1 MGEFYTELLVKRKQ
15 GAKEK
20 LMKVLLIA
28 MVILSLPT
36 VVMYKFGLLLAVAVI
51 ALAVF
56 MFIRLDVEFEYLYF
70 NGDLDVDIIY
80 RKMKRKRVFSMNVS
94 EMEMLAPIH
103 SMEIKHYDRLRTF
116 DYSSGTRSGN
126 EYEMIVAQ
134 NGQKGRVI
142 FEPNEKIVEDLFYK
156 APRKV
161 IRK

>member
-1 MGEFYTELLVKRKQ
+1 MGEFYTELLVKRKA

-20 LMKVLLIA
+20 MMKILLIF
-28 MVILSLPT
+28 MVLLSLPT
-36 VVMYKFGLLLAVAVI
+36 VFTYRFGLLIVVGVV

-56 MFIRLDVEFEYLYF
+56 MFTRLDVEFEYLYF
-70 NGDLDVDIIY
+70 NGDLDVDVIY

-94 EMEMLAPIH
+94 EMEILAPVD
-103 SMEIKHYDRLRTF
+103 SMEVKHYEKLKTF
-116 DYSSGTRSGN
+116 DYSSGTRSGK
-126 EYEMIVAQ
+126 EYVMIVVK
-134 NGQKGRVI
+134 NGQKGRII